1 MMKDIRTLVGVTK
14 ALADESRVR
23 VLLAL
28 RPGEL
33 CVCQLTELLGFA
45 PSTVSRHLS
54 LLEQAGLVVSRKAER
69 WVYYRLPGRAAPPAV
84 RAVLAWVH
92 RSLGTSPEAVADA
105 RRLQTIVRQDA
116 KILSRRQCC

>member
-1 MMKDIRTLVGVTK
+1 MREFLNLTK

-54 LLEQAGLVVSRKAER
+54 ILEQAGLVLSRKAER
-69 WVYYRLPGRAAPPAV
+69 WVYYRLPEKPAPAAREA
-84 RAVLAWVH
+84 LAWVH
-92 RSLGTSPEAVADA
+92 RSLEKSAQADADA
-105 RRLQTIVRQDA
+105 RQLKKILKMDA
-116 KILSRRQCC
+116 KTISRRQCC

>member
-1 MMKDIRTLVGVTK
+1 MMKDVQTFVGVTK
-14 ALADESRVR
+14 ALADASRVR

-54 LLEQAGLVVSRKAER
+54 LLESAGLVVSRKSER
-69 WVYYRLPGRAAPPAV
+69 WVYYRLPGRAAPASV

-92 RSLGTSPEAVADA
+92 RSVGTSPEAVADA
-105 RRLQTIVRQDA
+105 RRLQAIMKQDA
-116 KILSRRQCC
+116 KLLSRSQCC